1 MSEQPC
7 EMCGTFENTARD
19 HAPYTGEPRGI
30 LCPECKENSNVGDI
44 AEFLHEVPEALEDLV
59 AWLREQPSIIDS
71 LPGNLRD
78 IFELKLDKVMDKE
91 MELRLMKVNGWV
103 N

>member
-1 MSEQPC
+1 MFLYRQLAGWDSQDRSL
-7 EMCGTFENTARD
+7 CGFANLTESRS
-19 HAPYTGEPRGI
+19 
-30 LCPECKENSNVGDI
+30 CNVGDI